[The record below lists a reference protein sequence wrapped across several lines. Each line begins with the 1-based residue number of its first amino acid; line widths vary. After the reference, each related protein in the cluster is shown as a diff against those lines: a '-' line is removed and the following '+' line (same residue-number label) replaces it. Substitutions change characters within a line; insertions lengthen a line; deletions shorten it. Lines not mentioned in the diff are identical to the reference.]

1 MFLTP
6 FLPGSYA
13 YNILFL
19 NTQMNVCFP
28 DIQIRETEEA
38 VQQSTDNDGI
48 AKDDDATQ
56 NHAIEN
62 NPIVQT
68 NDIEMEV
75 ETTEANDPLPG
86 DGKLESETNADS
98 ATPTP
103 IVSAN
108 EKRNTVGKDI
118 EMGNTESE
126 GFVTDDAVIFENED
140 CVSEAESG
148 NIDGPATVDN
158 DLLNSTKDL
167 PPHKDDSDLVNAQQL
182 EEMSSSSSN
191 VDQSA
196 DRGLNDGALHQEVC
210 KETLIEP
217 ITGQAPDQNEPGGP
231 QSMDMETEQ

>member
-1 MFLTP
+1 MFKSPGTVRLVITVSKTSVFLKKENMDNRMFLTL

-56 NHAIEN
+56 NHAMEN

-103 IVSAN
+103 IVYAN

-158 DLLNSTKDL
+158 DLLNSTK
-167 PPHKDDSDLVNAQQL
+167 K
-182 EEMSSSSSN
+182 
-191 VDQSA
+191 
-196 DRGLNDGALHQEVC
+196 
-210 KETLIEP
+210 KTLIEP